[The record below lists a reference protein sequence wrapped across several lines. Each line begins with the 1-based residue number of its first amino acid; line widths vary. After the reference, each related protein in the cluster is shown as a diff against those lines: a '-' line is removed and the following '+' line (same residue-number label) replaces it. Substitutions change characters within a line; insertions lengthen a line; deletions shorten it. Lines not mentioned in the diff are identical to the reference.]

1 MRTKNRKALLV
12 LLVSAATLAG
22 PVSAQTKVMREKDV
36 TELGLIDAL
45 TPPPEPEGTVRT
57 RSFKP
62 VRDPQAQAAAARP
75 VKAVSA
81 SLLITFE
88 TNSAELTAQAKQS
101 LDVVG
106 RALNSDKL
114 ADFRFSV
121 EGHADPRGDSGSNME
136 LSKQRAEAVRNFLV
150 QNNHVEERRLDAVG
164 KGDRELLNPA
174 NPFAPENR
182 RVAIVNVS
190 Q

>member
-1 MRTKNRKALLV
+1 MR
-12 LLVSAATLAG
+12 
-22 PVSAQTKVMREKDV
+22 
-36 TELGLIDAL
+36 DAK
-45 TPPPEPEGTVRT
+45 TAP
-57 RSFKP
+57 
-62 VRDPQAQAAAARP
+62 AIIRP
-75 VKAVSA
+75 VPVKPASA

-88 TNSAELTAQAKQS
+88 TNSAELTPQAKQS

-114 ADFRFSV
+114 VDFRFAV
-121 EGHADPRGDSGSNME
+121 EGHADPRGESGANLE
-136 LSKQRAEAVRNFLV
+136 LSKLRAESVRTFLV
-150 QNNHVEERRLDAVG
+150 QNNHVEARRLDAIG